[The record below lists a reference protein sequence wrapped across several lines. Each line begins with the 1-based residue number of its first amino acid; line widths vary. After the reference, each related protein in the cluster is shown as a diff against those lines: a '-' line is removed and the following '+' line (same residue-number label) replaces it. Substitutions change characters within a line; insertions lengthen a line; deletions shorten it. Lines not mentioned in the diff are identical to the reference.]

1 MNELIAAQGKEIST
15 LREMP
20 LRRGDDVDVRALI
33 QTLSGHR
40 WLILAGTALFLVA
53 GLLYVRLATPVYE
66 ATAMVQVERTPP
78 QVPGQNSQPTQLD
91 RLTGSQAVTEIPLL
105 TSRGVL
111 GEAVKHLSLDISAS
125 SRRLPLVG
133 DFIARQLEGAH
144 PGAVVAA
151 PFGLSRYGWG
161 GERIEIAAFAVPEAM
176 RDVPLTLVA
185 GDSGRYSLADAD
197 GNPLLRGQVGEPASG
212 NGITIVVRRLDA
224 NPGTTFDV
232 VRRSELAAVNDL
244 AANIGAT
251 EQGKDSG
258 IVAITY
264 RNRNP
269 KLALD
274 VLSQITSAYLR
285 RNIQRNSA
293 EAEKSLAFVN
303 EQLPKVRSELDKAQ
317 AALNAFQKR
326 VGTVDINLQ
335 TSALL
340 NQVVALNESIQ
351 QLRTQQPEI
360 ARRFTPNHPAYQSLQ
375 KQIGG
380 LEGDKSR
387 LQKRIAELPD
397 IQQGLFRLTRDV
409 EVTNQ
414 TYTNLLDQ
422 AQQLDIARASAI
434 GNVRL
439 IDTPAVDAVNPVWP
453 MKLPVIAGATVLG
466 ALLMMAFVFTRQLF
480 NRSVEDPADVEEL
493 GLPVYA
499 SILLSAQE
507 RGRPLVTQRRRRA
520 PRPNLLALNAPA
532 DLAMEAL
539 RGLRTSLHFAR
550 SEPDNNLLMI
560 TGPSSGVGKTF
571 VASNL
576 SVTVA
581 QAGQRVLLMD
591 ADMRR
596 GTLHEVMGTRPEDG
610 LSELIM
616 GEITLDT
623 AIRRIADTENLSFI
637 PRGKLPPN
645 PSELLMHSGFERLLE
660 TLSTRYDLVVI
671 DTPPVLA
678 VTDAVVIGNHVGTSL
693 LVVRYGH
700 NQQREIALAKQRLEQ
715 NGVQIE
721 GAIVNGVHRR
731 AGSLYTYGYYGHRP
745 KAA

>member
-1 MNELIAAQGKEIST
+1 MNELIVAQGKEISS

-20 LRRGDDVDVRALI
+20 LQRDDDVDVRALL
-33 QTLSGHR
+33 QTLSEHR
-40 WLILAGTALFLVA
+40 WLILIGTGLFFLAAV
-53 GLLYVRLATPVYE
+53 LYVRFATPVYE
-66 ATAMVQVERTPP
+66 ATAMVQVERNMPR
-78 QVPGQNSQPTQLD
+78 VPGQDSQPAQID
-91 RLTGSQAVTEIPLL
+91 RQTGSQAVTEIPLL

-111 GEAVKHLSLDISAS
+111 GEAVSKLSLDIGTSP
-125 SRRLPLVG
+125 RRLPLVG
-133 DFIARQLEGAH
+133 DLIARQFSDSH
-144 PGAVVAA
+144 PGQVNS
-151 PFGLSRYGWG
+151 PWFGLSRYGWG
-161 GERIEIAAFAVPEAM
+161 GEQLKVASLDVPDEM
-176 RDVPLTLVA
+176 LDVPLTLVA
-185 GDSGRYSLADAD
+185 GSAGKYTLAD
-197 GNPLLRGQVGEPASG
+197 GNGNVLLHGQVGQTVNAG
-212 NGITIVVRRLDA
+212 GITMAVRELQA
-224 NPGTTFDV
+224 NPGTVFDV

-244 AANIGAT
+244 AGNITAVERGR
-251 EQGKDSG
+251 DSG
-258 IVAITY
+258 IVAISY
-264 RNRNP
+264 RNRDP
-269 KLALD
+269 KVALG

-303 EQLPKVRSELDKAQ
+303 EQLPKVRAELDKAQ

-340 NQVVALNESIQ
+340 NQVVALNASIQ

-380 LEGDKSR
+380 LEADKAS

-439 IDTPAVDAVNPVWP
+439 IDVPAVDAVNPVWP
-453 MKLPVIAGATVLG
+453 MKLPVIAGATLLG
-466 ALLMMAFVFTRQLF
+466 GLLMVAFVFLRQVL
-480 NRSVEDPADVEEL
+480 NRSVEDPADIEQL

-499 SILLSAQE
+499 SILLSAQQ
-507 RGRPLVTQRRRRA
+507 RDALSRRRRSM
-520 PRPNLLALNAPA
+520 RPNLLALNAPA

-550 SEPDNNLLMI
+550 SEPANNLLMI

-576 SVTVA
+576 AVTIA
-581 QAGQRVLLMD
+581 QTGQRVLLID

-596 GTLHEVMGTRPEDG
+596 GTMHEVVGTRPEDG
-610 LSELIM
+610 LSELLA
-616 GEITLDT
+616 GEITLET
-623 AIRRIADTENLSFI
+623 AIRRIAGTDNLSFI
-637 PRGKLPPN
+637 PRGKLPTN
-645 PSELLMHSGFERLLE
+645 PSELLMHANFGEMLELVSGQ
-660 TLSTRYDLVVI
+660 YDLVVI

-693 LVVRYGH
+693 LVVRFGH

-715 NGVQIE
+715 NGVQVE
-721 GAIVNGVHRR
+721 GAIVNGVQKR
-731 AGSLYTYGYYGHRP
+731 ASSLYTYGYYGHRP